1 MGSSAPATSIRYSS
15 GTARPLRESAKPNV
29 AASEQTAPT
38 TSGRSG
44 PMKRAASASG
54 MANEA
59 AATRVIGRTPRSAF
73 VPPPTSI
80 TMRIGH
86 TIRKG
91 NAMSACVNASAMA
104 SRLVMLASVAVGMPI
119 EPNIVGKPLA
129 MRHERIDVTGS
140 RPSATSMLA
149 GMATAVPKPAMPS
162 RKLPKHQAMS
172 STRMRRSADTEH
184 SMRLIVSMAPVCT
197 VRL

>member
-1 MGSSAPATSIRYSS
+1 
-15 GTARPLRESAKPNV
+15 
-29 AASEQTAPT
+29 
-38 TSGRSG
+38 
-44 PMKRAASASG
+44 
-54 MANEA
+54 
-59 AATRVIGRTPRSAF
+59 
-73 VPPPTSI
+73 
-80 TMRIGH
+80 
-86 TIRKG
+86 
-91 NAMSACVNASAMA
+91 MSACVNASAMA
-104 SRLVMLASVAVGMPI
+104 SRPVMLASVAVGMPI